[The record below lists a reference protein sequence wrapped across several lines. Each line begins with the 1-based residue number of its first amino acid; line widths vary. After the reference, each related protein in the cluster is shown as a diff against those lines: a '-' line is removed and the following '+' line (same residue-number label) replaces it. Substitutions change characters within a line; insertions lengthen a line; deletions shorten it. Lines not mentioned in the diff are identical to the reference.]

1 MFKIRRPAIIGL
13 LLILLIFTGYLNY
26 QFTQQALR
34 KTSQEYKNYELS
46 EMENQAVSADYSF
59 EDNEDDLE
67 IVDSKNEDEIEIVDS
82 MINKE
87 GSVAEVISSSNEVIK
102 EEIGRE
108 TSNIDRDY
116 FVEYRLSRDKLRANL
131 IDRLDTI
138 VNNSQTN
145 EAMRTEAQA
154 EIINIGKISETELQI
169 EGLVKSKGFDEAVV
183 FLTDEDIKLVVSVD
197 ELSEKEMV
205 KILDIVVSETNLTTE
220 DIKIIKKQ

>member
-108 TSNIDRDY
+108 ASNIDRDY

>member
-87 GSVAEVISSSNEVIK
+87 GYVAEVISSSNEVIK

-108 TSNIDRDY
+108 ASNIDRDY